1 MTACIAM
8 YSWLCLEAVQSYA
21 WLTYCT
27 TRASTRTGT
36 AVAQAGQLLSPGLP
50 LALDL
55 LLNCELHGIR
65 HPALALEVL
74 LNEGNDNLVD

>member
-1 MTACIAM
+1 MQRAM
-8 YSWLCLEAVQSYA
+8 YVQLAVLRAKRAVRMADVLYSYSCRSGRPA
-21 WLTYCT
+21 PF
-27 TRASTRTGT
+27 
-36 AVAQAGQLLSPGLP
+36 AGPWP

>member
-1 MTACIAM
+1 MADV
-8 YSWLCLEAVQSYA
+8 L
-21 WLTYCT
+21 YC
-27 TRASTRTGT
+27 STRTGT